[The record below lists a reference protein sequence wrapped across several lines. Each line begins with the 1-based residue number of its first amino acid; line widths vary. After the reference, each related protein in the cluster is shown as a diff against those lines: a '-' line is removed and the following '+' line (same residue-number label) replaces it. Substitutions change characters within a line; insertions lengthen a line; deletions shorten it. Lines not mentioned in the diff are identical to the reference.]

1 MEIISKGLKKC
12 YIMHSTTTGKYMIC
26 KVLNEYDNEKEA
38 DKDMV
43 KLLAHKISEKDL
55 LKEFSKKPYF

>member
-1 MEIISKGLKKC
+1 MDIISKGLKKC
-12 YIMHSTTTGKYMIC
+12 YIMHSTTTGEYMIC

-43 KLLAHKISEKDL
+43 KLLIHEISEKDL

>member
-12 YIMHSTTTGKYMIC
+12 YIMHSITTGEYMIC
-26 KVLNEYDNEKEA
+26 RVLNEYDNEKEA
-38 DKDMV
+38 DDDMV
-43 KLLAHKISEKDL
+43 KLLTHKISEEDL

>member
-1 MEIISKGLKKC
+1 
-12 YIMHSTTTGKYMIC
+12 MHSTTTGKYMIC

-38 DKDMV
+38 DDDMV
-43 KLLAHKISEKDL
+43 KLLTHEISEKDL

>member
-1 MEIISKGLKKC
+1 MKIIDKGFKKC

-26 KVLNEYDNEKEA
+26 RVLNEYDNEKEA

-43 KLLAHKISEKDL
+43 KLLTHQISEEDL
-55 LKEFSKKPYF
+55 LEEFSKKPYF